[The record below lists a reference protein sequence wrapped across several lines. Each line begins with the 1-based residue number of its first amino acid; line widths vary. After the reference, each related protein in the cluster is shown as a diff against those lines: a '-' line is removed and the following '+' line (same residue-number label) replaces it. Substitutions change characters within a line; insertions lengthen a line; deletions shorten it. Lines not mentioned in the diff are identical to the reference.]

1 MTHTKTRAVA
11 GIACLLVVLC
21 AGCASSAKK
30 SAPVAGTGPVVEKD
44 VLRVVKLPDGTT
56 CTEPAGL
63 GESRQSDGAVRLK
76 AALEVNAKAADVL
89 TAAKEFKPK
98 VDEVE
103 AVYFDACRA
112 YSKAEIKKDEFEK
125 NRAVYLDL
133 RQQILGQRIKKWQE
147 KEDGIADAGK
157 LCLVAMP
164 DTDPDHR
171 SFTRVMP
178 PDTSVRDCA
187 QLAQTNGS
195 SEILLGCTRGHW
207 ENTWAKRPI
216 AVAQV
221 TRLEDLGTSKGGQ
234 APDPNCGWR

>member
-1 MTHTKTRAVA
+1 MTPTKSRVVA
-11 GIACLLVVLC
+11 AIACLLVVLC

-30 SAPVAGTGPVVEKD
+30 AAPAAGAGPVIEKD

-63 GESRQSDGAVRLK
+63 EESRQSDGAVKLK
-76 AALEVNAKAADVL
+76 ASLEANAKAADVL
-89 TAAKEFKPK
+89 TAAKEIKPRI
-98 VDEVE
+98 DEVE
-103 AVYFDACRA
+103 AVYFDACRS
-112 YSKAEIKKDEFEK
+112 YSKAEIKKDAFEK

-133 RQQILGQRIKKWQE
+133 RQQILGQRMKKWQE

-157 LCLVAMP
+157 LCLVALP

-178 PDTSVRDCA
+178 PDTTVSDCA
-187 QLAQTNGS
+187 QLAQSNGS
-195 SEILLGCTRGHW
+195 AEILLGCTRGHW

-216 AVAQV
+216 AVTQV
-221 TRLEDLGTSKGGQ
+221 SRLADLGTSSGGH